1 MLTQDWEKDFFNMT
15 RMDIINIKNTEIQS
29 WTDAGSFCRDL
40 YLQKDMDAV
49 ERVQRRALRFI
60 TGNYKS
66 ATPGAIHKLQQQLKL
81 PTLQDLRKAIRLTFM
96 YKVVEGL
103 VLTMPPEKF
112 IKHQRSKRLI
122 WPRKDQNFTYQN
134 TTVGNLT
141 SNNTKCF
148 VLHVLETSTEQFKNS
163 FFIKTAAEWNRL
175 KDQTVQ
181 AKSIDSFKSSLIKE
195 MNIIEENI

>member
-1 MLTQDWEKDFFNMT
+1 
-15 RMDIINIKNTEIQS
+15 
-29 WTDAGSFCRDL
+29 
-40 YLQKDMDAV
+40 MDAV

-112 IKHQRSKRLI
+112 IKHQRSKRLVR
-122 WPRKDQNFTYQN
+122 PRKDQNFTYQN
-134 TTVGNLT
+134 TTVEILAR
-141 SNNTKCF
+141 NNTKCL
-148 VLHVLETSTEQFKNS
+148 VLPETSTEQFKNS
-163 FFIKTAAEWNRL
+163 FFIKTAAEWDRL

-181 AKSIDSFKSSLIKE
+181 AKSIDSFKSSFIKE
-195 MNIIEENI
+195 MNNYIRKHLKGKHPPSRCIYA